1 MMKKLLTIFCLVLL
15 TSYSYS
21 QDVSRNLLVKK
32 DGIVYEIKS
41 DKLFTGTLV
50 EYHDSGQLRVRATF
64 KDGKENGLYEG
75 YYENG
80 QLHFRTTHKNGI
92 PDGLWEGFYENGQLK
107 ERGNI
112 KDLEQ
117 DGLWEYFDDGGNLTK
132 TEEYKNG
139 ELIK

>member
-1 MMKKLLTIFCLVLL
+1 MMKKLLTIFCLILL

-41 DKLFTGTLV
+41 DKLFNGTLV

-92 PDGLWEGFYENGQLK
+92 PDVSGKGF
-107 ERGNI
+107 
-112 KDLEQ
+112 
-117 DGLWEYFDDGGNLTK
+117 TK
-132 TEEYKNG
+132 TVN
-139 ELIK
+139 

>member
-1 MMKKLLTIFCLVLL
+1 MMKKLFTIFCLVLL

-112 KDLEQ
+112 
-117 DGLWEYFDDGGNLTK
+117 
-132 TEEYKNG
+132 
-139 ELIK
+139 